1 MHTDRL
7 EIEFGLQ
14 WKLVVQAQ
22 KFLVDF
28 FNLILI
34 SRPTVTDG
42 LPDSLSVVLMEL
54 MENVMKYAAEPP
66 GKVKIEVDRSFV
78 RIEVGNH
85 ATAQNIALLTSQFS
99 IISAGNAREAYVQ
112 KMLATAKEVNAE
124 SSRLG
129 LARIRVESQDN
140 FDVTVAGNFVT
151 AWVRYPLQ

>member
-1 MHTDRL
+1 MRTDRL
-7 EIEFGLQ
+7 EIEFDLD

-28 FNLILI
+28 FNLVLI
-34 SRPTVTDG
+34 SRATFTEG

-54 MENVMKYAAEPP
+54 MENVMKYAAGPP

-78 RIEVGNH
+78 SIEVGNH
-85 ATAQNIALLTSQFS
+85 AIAQNISLLTSQFS
-99 IISAGNAREAYVQ
+99 IISAGDAREAYVQ
-112 KMLATAKEVNAE
+112 KMLATAKEETTE

-140 FDVTVAGNFVT
+140 FHITVSGNFVT
-151 AWVRYPLQ
+151 ASVRYPLQ